1 MLLCMRQN
9 LELERALDTLDIMEN
24 ANLTPGLLSYLS
36 VIDMALNLREPTI
49 ASDILD
55 KAEKLDTFREK
66 DKVLYMQLL
75 RCAALKGHVS
85 MNVTLMARYDAT
97 NTRDQV

>member
-1 MLLCMRQN
+1 
-9 LELERALDTLDIMEN
+9 MEN
-24 ANLTPGLLSYLS
+24 ANLKPGLLSYLS

-85 MNVTLMARYDAT
+85 MKVTLVARYDAT

>member
-49 ASDILD
+49 ASDILE

-85 MNVTLMARYDAT
+85 FKAMLVARYDAT
-97 NTRDQV
+97 NT

>member
-1 MLLCMRQN
+1 
-9 LELERALDTLDIMEN
+9 MEN

-66 DKVLYMQLL
+66 DKALYMQLL

-85 MNVTLMARYDAT
+85 MKAMLVARYDAT